1 VTPGALGA
9 PWFDRIYAVV
19 LRAQRLSA
27 VPVGVGGRGAARI
40 TWRKGTCLVGSD
52 GGDRA
57 VVWAKREWA
66 AEKEAVVV
74 RYDADVDTDSH

>member
-1 VTPGALGA
+1 
-9 PWFDRIYAVV
+9 
-19 LRAQRLSA
+19 
-27 VPVGVGGRGAARI
+27 
-40 TWRKGTCLVGSD
+40 VGSD